1 MFTKS
6 TKKEAN
12 NFKFKERLEKE
23 LLEEEVKNNETLDT
37 LLNLIKTGIE

>member
-12 NFKFKERLEKE
+12 NSKFKERLEKE
-23 LLEEEVKNNETLDT
+23 LLEEEVKNNETLDS